1 MIKKQEAFHLK
12 CITIILKIRFSDIME
27 VIKTNK
33 EELNKFN
40 IKYIAN
46 CVSRKLLSFISRM
59 VRIKEDRVHV
69 RLLPVF

>member
-1 MIKKQEAFHLK
+1 
-12 CITIILKIRFSDIME
+12 ME